1 VEVEVILNAL
11 IFAVCGAQS
20 RAQIGKLPSLLAVV
34 LSVTLVLFGCEP
46 VINKMAFHPDDK
58 NVIPVNR
65 LPHGVQ
71 EIFIET
77 EDKIS
82 LQSYFIHSKH
92 SDKVIIYFHGNAGNI
107 GHRLPDLLKLS
118 SFGLNVLGV
127 SYRGYGKSQGKPSE
141 AGIYMDGDAALNHAI
156 LELGFPAE
164 NVFIQG
170 RSIGTCVAIHV
181 SRKKE
186 IGGLILV
193 APLTSGADQAK
204 ASGLGLISFMA
215 GDSFNNIGKIKDVL
229 CPVLIIH
236 GSKDNVIPIAM
247 GATIFE
253 KVRSKKK
260 FVEIKGANH
269 NNLST
274 KFSSAYWPPIM
285 EFLNS
290 FL

>member
-1 VEVEVILNAL
+1 MAKHPAMITIAL
-11 IFAVCGAQS
+11 CLFVG
-20 RAQIGKLPSLLAVV
+20 LP
-34 LSVTLVLFGCEP
+34 GCEP
-46 VINKMAFHPDDK
+46 VINKMAFHPDNK
-58 NVIPVNR
+58 NIISSR
-65 LPHGVQ
+65 QLPGDVQ

-82 LQSYFIHSKH
+82 IQSYYIPSGR
-92 SDKVIIYFHGNAGNI
+92 SGKVIIYFHGNAGNI
-107 GHRLPDLLKLS
+107 GHRLSDLMKLN
-118 SFGLNVLGV
+118 SFGMNVLGV

-141 AGIYMDGDAALNHAI
+141 AGIYRDGDAAFNHVTR
-156 LELGFPAE
+156 ELGFAAK
-164 NVFIQG
+164 NVFILG

-204 ASGLGLISFMA
+204 ASGLGLISFLA
-215 GDSFNNIGKIKDVL
+215 GDSFNNIGKIEDVL
-229 CPVLIIH
+229 CPVLILH
-236 GSKDNVIPIAM
+236 GSRDDIIPIAM
-247 GATIFE
+247 GEAIFE

-269 NNLST
+269 NNLSAGY
-274 KFSSAYWPPIM
+274 SSAYWPPIA

-290 FL
+290 LL